1 MYALIFGL
9 LLIFYAQPVKNSW
22 DEQIHFGN
30 AYSLAFG
37 RNVEWTEAA
46 ELTKNGET
54 VTCNTKA
61 EFAELRA
68 YLNEK
73 NDTVVYTEQKE
84 SLIPAYSSLAY
95 IPQAI
100 FINIASIL
108 KTSFSVL
115 YALGKIGNLLI
126 YILVMFWAI

>member
-1 MYALIFGL
+1 MVVCCVCIDFRIV
-9 LLIFYAQPVKNSW
+9 LIFYVQPVKNSW

-84 SLIPAYSSLAY
+84 SLIPAYTKLA
-95 IPQAI
+95 
-100 FINIASIL
+100 
-108 KTSFSVL
+108 
-115 YALGKIGNLLI
+115 
-126 YILVMFWAI
+126 